1 MITVPAI
8 AIKKRTNNI
17 PNNRSITPE
26 HQKKNQHTFTII
38 HWVFLTQLMLTSR
51 VLR

>member
-26 HQKKNQHTFTII
+26 HPKKNINIHSPSFTG
-38 HWVFLTQLMLTSR
+38 FF
-51 VLR
+51 